1 MSDVTKIFADNLGDL
16 ISKSKPLNVHE
27 LAKAIGV
34 SAGALSNYQ
43 NDAAAAG
50 IDNLVKI
57 AEYFD
62 VSTDWLLGL
71 SSDPQRI
78 PTATDELGLSFKAV
92 QYLQTLHGLAN
103 VPPYDNRIV
112 LLSRLFESR
121 QFDEILALCGL
132 YINLMCKD
140 TDPSYPF
147 STWYAFH
154 SDELKKHGFV
164 ISTPKDQAQMV
175 FSERIVNLL
184 RALLDDIVREQKG
197 AKLQEGDHS

>member
-1 MSDVTKIFADNLGDL
+1 MSNVTKIFADNLGDL
-16 ISKSKPLNVHE
+16 ISKSKPFGIHE
-27 LAKAIGV
+27 LAKGSGV
-34 SAGALSNYQ
+34 SSGSLSKYQ
-43 NDAAAAG
+43 NDAAEVG
-50 IDNLVKI
+50 INNLVKI

-92 QYLQTLHGLAN
+92 KYLQALHGSSE
-103 VPPYDNRIV
+103 VPPFHNRTG

-147 STWYAFH
+147 STWYTFH
-154 SDELKKHGFV
+154 SDELKKYGFV
-164 ISTPKDQAQMV
+164 ISTPKDQAQMI

-197 AKLQEGDHS
+197 AKLQEGDQS